1 MLTPDLREVARQ
13 AMIDEGFDPNPD
25 PAVRAELAN
34 VGKHPE
40 TGAPLRDLRNLL
52 WSSVDNDDTRDLD
65 QIEFAE
71 EVGSGAVTA
80 GSGGPGAEKTLE
92 WRLYIGVSDVDSEA
106 PKGSAIDAHAAAQ
119 TTSVYTGAAIF
130 SMIPP
135 ELSAGA
141 TSLFEG
147 ADRKAVVVA
156 MIMGADGSV
165 KSTEIFR
172 ARVTNKAQL
181 TYSAVGA
188 WLDSGTAV
196 SERISRTPQLESG
209 AATPAK
215 IPGTPELEAQ
225 LRLQAKIAAAL
236 RQTRLDNGAL
246 EIDTV
251 EARAVSQDGKVTAIE
266 KSQKNKATDLI
277 EDFMIAANGSVARFL
292 EGRNVSSIRRIVRSP
307 ERWARIVELAKQYG
321 RNLPPEP
328 DPMALHDFMLER
340 RASDPDHF
348 PDLSLA
354 VVKLLGPGEYI
365 LDQPGVAE
373 PGHFGLAVQDYT
385 HSTAPNRRYADLVTQ
400 RIVKAVLANNP
411 PPYTDDE
418 LTAIARNC
426 TLKEDAARKVERT
439 VRKIA
444 AAILFSD
451 RIGQRFTAIVTGKN
465 QSGTFVRVLDP
476 PVEGMLVRGGA
487 GVDVGD
493 EIDVEL
499 LSTNPKRGFIDFGR
513 LGDTPMPNPPGKR

>member
-1 MLTPDLREVARQ
+1 VLTPDLRDIARQ
-13 AMIDEGFDPNPD
+13 AMIDEGFDPDPD
-25 PAVRAELAN
+25 PAVRAELQN
-34 VGKHPE
+34 IGKHPD
-40 TGAPLRDLRNLL
+40 TGAPLRDMRNLL
-52 WSSVDNDDTRDLD
+52 WSSIDNDDTRDLD

-71 EVGSGAVTA
+71 VVSEG
-80 GSGGPGAEKTLE
+80 E
-92 WRLYIGVSDVDSEA
+92 WRLYIGVSDVDSEV

-135 ELSAGA
+135 ELSGGA
-141 TSLFEG
+141 TSLFDG
-147 ADRKAVVVA
+147 ADRKAIVVA
-156 MIMGADGSV
+156 MIVGADGMV
-165 KSTEIFR
+165 KSAEIFR

-188 WLDSGTAV
+188 WLDSGASAPEKV
-196 SERISRTPQLESG
+196 SKTPQ
-209 AATPAK
+209 
-215 IPGTPELEAQ
+215 LEAQ
-225 LRLQAKIAAAL
+225 LRLQATIAGAL
-236 RQTRLDNGAL
+236 RKTRLDNGAL
-246 EIDTV
+246 EIETV
-251 EARAVSQDGKVTAIE
+251 EARAVSQNGKVTAIE
-266 KSQKNKATDLI
+266 RTQKNSATDLI
-277 EDFMIAANGSVARFL
+277 EDFMIGANGSVARFL
-292 EGRNVSSIRRIVRSP
+292 EAHHVSSIRRIVRSP
-307 ERWARIVELAKQYG
+307 ERWERIVELAKQYG
-321 RNLPPEP
+321 RNLPAAP
-328 DPMALHDFMLER
+328 DAMALHDFMLER

-365 LDQPGVAE
+365 LDQPGVEE

-385 HSTAPNRRYADLVTQ
+385 HSTAPNRRYADLITQ
-400 RIVKAVLANNP
+400 RVLKAVLSNDP
-411 PPYTDDE
+411 PPYSDDE

-451 RIGQRFTAIVTGKN
+451 RIGQRFKAIVTGKKP
-465 QSGTFVRVLDP
+465 SGTFVRVVDP
-476 PVEGMLVRGGA
+476 PVEGMLVRGGR

-499 LSTNPKRGFIDFGR
+499 LSTNPKKGFIDFGR
-513 LGDTPMPNPPGKR
+513 MGDTPTPNPPGKR